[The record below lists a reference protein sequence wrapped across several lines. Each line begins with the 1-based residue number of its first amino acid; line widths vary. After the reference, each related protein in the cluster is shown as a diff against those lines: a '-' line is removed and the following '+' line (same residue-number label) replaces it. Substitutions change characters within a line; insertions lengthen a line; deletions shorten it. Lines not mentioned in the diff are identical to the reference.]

1 MKPLFIIKSIFECS
15 GAMPFFISDTL
26 GVFAPMYIPVHAPV
40 QSLLFLFLIQAV
52 TFLSW
57 IRIPHRTLLFY
68 CALVCDRRVR
78 VIINPMHFASVPCMI
93 ELWHYRNQT
102 TATFTKWRLLPQ
114 TCSYFS
120 HEGTH
125 PHVHTFDTSGR
136 VILTQQLPV
145 AHFSQVVWPFKQG

>member
-1 MKPLFIIKSIFECS
+1 MRPLFIIKPWVFWCR
-15 GAMPFFISDTL
+15 AFFHLWHCRCIYPNVSYLLSCCLTL
-26 GVFAPMYIPVHAPV
+26 SF
-40 QSLLFLFLIQAV
+40 FFFLIQAV
-52 TFLSW
+52 TFLSRM
-57 IRIPHRTLLFY
+57 RIPHRTLLFY
-68 CALVCDRRVR
+68 CALMCDRRVR

-102 TATFTKWRLLPQ
+102 TATFTKWRLLTQ
-114 TCSYFS
+114 TRSHFS

-145 AHFSQVVWPFKQG
+145 AHFPQVAWPFKQG